1 MNIILKTDI
10 AGLGYKNDTVTV
22 KPGYGRN
29 YLIPQGFAIM
39 ATDSNKKIVAE
50 NIRQAAHKAEKI
62 KTEAQAIAEGI
73 GDMTLTIPAKAGD
86 SGKIFGRVTNTQVAD
101 ALREKGFDIDRK
113 KITVD
118 DVKNLGSY
126 EASLDLHKDVKHKVK
141 FEVVA
146 AYYSA
151 GLCSLLSPQ
160 KKTRPGLVVAITKP
174 GRWFSL
180 RSTPYSAI
188 PSKALFSDQFENV
201 LPDSIG

>member
-10 AGLGYKNDTVTV
+10 AGLGYKNDTITV

-29 YLIPQGFAIM
+29 YLIPQGFAMM

-62 KTEAQAIAEGI
+62 KTVAQTIAEGI
-73 GDMTLTIPAKAGD
+73 GEMTLIIPAKAGE

-113 KITVD
+113 KISVD
-118 DVKNLGSY
+118 DVKNLGTY

-146 AYYSA
+146 A
-151 GLCSLLSPQ
+151 
-160 KKTRPGLVVAITKP
+160 
-174 GRWFSL
+174 
-180 RSTPYSAI
+180 
-188 PSKALFSDQFENV
+188 D
-201 LPDSIG
+201 